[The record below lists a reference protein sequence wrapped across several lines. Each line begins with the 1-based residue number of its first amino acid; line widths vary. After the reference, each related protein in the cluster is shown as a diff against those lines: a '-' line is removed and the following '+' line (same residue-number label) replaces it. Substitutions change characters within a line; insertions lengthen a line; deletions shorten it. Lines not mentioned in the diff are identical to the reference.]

1 MLLLNPFFFGG
12 VAKEN
17 SIKLA
22 GRGKK
27 KEEVIPKRLDDWIA
41 VVS

>member
-27 KEEVIPKRLDDWIA
+27 KKRGSNPPKA
-41 VVS
+41 GMTG